1 VLVLRGGLV
10 WLSMALELALIIAA
24 VVSCALLLLVLFEP
38 GLSYR
43 VDAPVPPPDSR
54 DFLRLVGSI
63 TDSDVRDAS
72 SVDVLTNGT
81 AFYDAELDAIRTARK
96 TVHVVAFILHPSA
109 IGNRFLAA
117 LTERARAGV
126 RVRVIVDAIGSFP
139 TPDRYFADLRAAGGE
154 VAWYQPIRWYTLK
167 RFNNR
172 THREII
178 VIDGDI
184 GFVGGAG
191 ISSHWLD
198 PAKERP
204 WRDSMLRVT
213 GNLVCGLQTAFAE
226 NWLEATSEILA
237 DDSAFPLMPTPP
249 GGSPGIVVIGTPS
262 PARSSPARVL
272 FQVVLAAAR
281 VSVDINSPYF
291 LPDASARREL
301 IVAARRGV
309 RIRIMTPGDANNH
322 PLARRASRRR
332 YGELLAAGIEML
344 EYQPGMIHAKILVA
358 DGACCIMGSTN
369 FDSRSFDLNDE
380 VNIVLVDP
388 KLAQRLKEDYERDV
402 AASRPVTLDEW
413 RNRPIVEKTLALL
426 GFFLER
432 QE

>member
-1 VLVLRGGLV
+1 
-10 WLSMALELALIIAA
+10 MALEFALIVAGL
-24 VVSCALLLLVLFEP
+24 VSCGLLLLVLFEP

-43 VDAPVPPPDSR
+43 VDPPVPAADSR
-54 DFLRLVGSI
+54 EFLRLVGAI
-63 TDSDVRDAS
+63 TDSDVHDAA
-72 SVDVLTNGT
+72 SVDVLTNGEM
-81 AFYDAELDAIRTARK
+81 FYGAELDAIRKARK
-96 TVHVVAFILHPSA
+96 TVHIVAFIFHPSA
-109 IGNRFLAA
+109 IGDRFLAA
-117 LTERARAGV
+117 LTERANAGV

-139 TPDRYFADLRAAGGE
+139 TPDRYFAELRAAGGH

-178 VIDGDI
+178 VVDGNI

-191 ISSHWLD
+191 IAAHWLD
-198 PAKERP
+198 PAKGRA
-204 WRDSMLRVT
+204 WRDTMLRVT
-213 GNLVCGLQTAFAE
+213 ADLVCGLQTAFGE

-237 DDSAFPLMPTPP
+237 DDAVFPDMAAPATVGHP
-249 GGSPGIVVIGTPS
+249 GLIVVGTPS

-281 VSVDINSPYF
+281 VSIDINSPYF

-301 IVAARRGV
+301 IAAARRGV
-309 RIRIMTPGDANNH
+309 RIRIMTPGSANNH
-322 PLARRASRRR
+322 PMTRRASRRR
-332 YGELLAAGIEML
+332 YGELLEAGIEML

-358 DGACCIMGSTN
+358 DGACCVMGSTN

-380 VNIVLVDP
+380 VNIVLIDP
-388 KLAQRLKEDYERDV
+388 VLAVRLTADFERDV
-402 AASRPVTLDEW
+402 AVSHSVTYAEW
-413 RNRPIVEKTLALL
+413 RNRSLGEKTLAML
-426 GFFLER
+426 GVFLER

>member
-1 VLVLRGGLV
+1 
-10 WLSMALELALIIAA
+10 MALELALIIAA
-24 VVSCALLLLVLFEP
+24 VVSCVLLLLVLFEP

-43 VDAPVPPPDSR
+43 VNAPVPAPDSR
-54 DFLRLVGSI
+54 DFLRLVGAI
-63 TDSDVRDAS
+63 TDSDVHDAS

-81 AFYDAELDAIRTARK
+81 VFYDAELDAIRAARR
-96 TVHVVAFILHPSA
+96 TVHIVAFIFHPSA
-109 IGNRFLAA
+109 IGDRFLAA

-126 RVRVIVDAIGSFP
+126 CVRVIVDAIGSFP
-139 TPDRYFADLRAAGGE
+139 TPDRYFAELRAAGGN

-178 VIDGDI
+178 VVDGSV

-191 ISSHWLD
+191 ISSHWLG
-198 PAKERP
+198 PAHERP

-237 DDSAFPLMPTPP
+237 DDSAFPPTTTPP
-249 GGSPGIVVIGTPS
+249 EGSPGIVVIGTPS

-281 VSVDINSPYF
+281 VSIDVNSPYF

-301 IVAARRGV
+301 IAAARRGV
-309 RIRIMTPGDANNH
+309 RVRIMTPGDANNH

-358 DGACCIMGSTN
+358 DAACCIMGSTN

-380 VNIVLVDP
+380 VNIVLVDL
-388 KLAQRLKEDYERDV
+388 KLAERLKEDYERDV
-402 AASRPVTLDEW
+402 AVSRPVTLEEW
-413 RNRPIVEKTLALL
+413 RNRPLGEKALALL

>member
-1 VLVLRGGLV
+1 
-10 WLSMALELALIIAA
+10 MALELALIVAA
-24 VVSCALLLLVLFEP
+24 MVSGALLLLVLFEP

-43 VDAPVPPPDSR
+43 VNAPIAAPDSR
-54 DFLRLVGSI
+54 DFLRLVGAI
-63 TDSDVRDAS
+63 TDSDVHAAS
-72 SVDVLTNGT
+72 SVDVLTNGP
-81 AFYDAELDAIRTARK
+81 AFYDAELDAIRAARR
-96 TVHVVAFILHPSA
+96 TVHIVAFIFHPSA
-109 IGNRFLAA
+109 IGDRFLAA
-117 LTERARAGV
+117 LTECARAGV

-178 VIDGDI
+178 VVDGSV

-191 ISSHWLD
+191 ISSHWLG
-198 PAKERP
+198 PPHERP
-204 WRDSMLRVT
+204 WRDSMLRIT

-237 DDSAFPLMPTPP
+237 DDSVFPPSTEPP
-249 GGSPGIVVIGTPS
+249 EASPGIVVIGTPS

-301 IVAARRGV
+301 IAAARRGV
-309 RIRIMTPGDANNH
+309 RIRIMTPGIANNH

-358 DGACCIMGSTN
+358 DRACCIMGSTN

-388 KLAQRLKEDYERDV
+388 KLAARLNADYERDV
-402 AASRPVTLDEW
+402 AVSRPVTLEEW
-413 RNRPIVEKTLALL
+413 RNRPLGEKTLALL